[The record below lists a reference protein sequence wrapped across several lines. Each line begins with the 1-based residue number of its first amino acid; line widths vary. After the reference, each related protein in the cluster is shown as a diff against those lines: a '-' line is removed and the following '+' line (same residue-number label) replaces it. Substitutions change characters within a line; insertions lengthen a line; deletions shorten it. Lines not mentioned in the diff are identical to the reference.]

1 MTPAALPGYDVP
13 DKASFRMMV
22 AVKQVGRLGDDVAI
36 ADDGRDVDA
45 SRLEYALNEWDDSAL
60 EEALRLV
67 ERLGGGEVV
76 AVTVGPE
83 RADEVLHRVLAKGA
97 QRAVRVW
104 HDDLAGADAITI
116 ARALAG
122 IARHERPDVILTGAQ
137 SADQAQGATG
147 AALARMLDLPHVGV
161 AVALDW
167 DGAGPLMVVREL
179 EDGGHHRV
187 ALPTPALASV
197 QTGAN
202 QPRYATIRMIK
213 AARAKPLVFVEGA
226 AALDRGA
233 FGRVRRAYL
242 PQVDRGAEMLA
253 GDADEVAACVDEI
266 IRETLGD
273 R

>member
-1 MTPAALPGYDVP
+1 
-13 DKASFRMMV
+13 MV
-22 AVKQVGRLGDDVAI
+22 TVKQVGRLGDDVAF
-36 ADDGRDVDA
+36 ADDGRDVDPA
-45 SRLEYALNEWDDSAL
+45 RLDHEFNEWDDSAL

-83 RADEVLHRVLAKGA
+83 RADAVLRRVLAKGA
-97 QRAVRVW
+97 ERAVRVW

-122 IARHERPDVILTGAQ
+122 IARRERPDIILTGAQ

-167 DGAGPLMVVREL
+167 DGAGPLVVVREL

-187 ALPTPALASV
+187 ALPTPALVSV

-202 QPRYATIRMIK
+202 RPRYATMRMIK
-213 AARAKPLVFVEGA
+213 AARAKPLVVVEGA

-233 FGRVRRAYL
+233 FGRVRRAYPL
-242 PQVDRGAEMLA
+242 RIGGGAEMLA
-253 GDADEVAACVDEI
+253 GDADEVAARVAEI
-266 IRETLGD
+266 IRQTVGG
-273 R
+273 